1 MGLLLPHGRCGRSD
15 GAASGL
21 RTGGVLT
28 DRIAFVLAGAF
39 ALAMLADLALNG
51 GSALLFL
58 ARKMVDLIALVSFWR

>member
-1 MGLLLPHGRCGRSD
+1 M
-15 GAASGL
+15 
-21 RTGGVLT
+21 T
-28 DRIAFVLAGAF
+28 DRIAFVLAGAL

>member
-1 MGLLLPHGRCGRSD
+1 LN
-15 GAASGL
+15 
-21 RTGGVLT
+21 